1 MKLYLGRICV
11 ALVQLKKPDLGRVC
25 VVLYQLVLKRPPS
38 HEDREQLM
46 MKRLPSHEDREQLMW
61 CALEKNVRQHSLF

>member
-1 MKLYLGRICV
+1 MVKMLPG
-11 ALVQLKKPDLGRVC
+11 
-25 VVLYQLVLKRPPS
+25 

-46 MKRLPSHEDREQLMW
+46 MKRLFGHGDREQMMW